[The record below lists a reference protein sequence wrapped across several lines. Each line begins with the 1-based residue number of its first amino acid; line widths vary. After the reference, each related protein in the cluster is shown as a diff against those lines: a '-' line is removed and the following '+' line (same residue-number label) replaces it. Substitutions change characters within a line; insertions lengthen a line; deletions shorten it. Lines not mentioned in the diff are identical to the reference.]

1 MPERATPWLK
11 GKGRLKMKKICLF
24 VLGGLLALSIA
35 GCGTIKGMGEDV
47 STVGRWLTK
56 GSDTVKS
63 PDTVKPDTSK

>member
-1 MPERATPWLK
+1 
-11 GKGRLKMKKICLF
+11 MKKICLF

>member
-1 MPERATPWLK
+1 MSAQFTFWN
-11 GKGRLKMKKICLF
+11 GKRRREMKRIYLI

-47 STVGRWLTK
+47 STVGHWLTR